1 MLGRSLPSGAS
12 PVVSGRAGRRAVRVL
27 ATAAPPLPDVNF
39 ETSGLKHLPEAAR
52 AKALDK
58 KANKFEKVK
67 VEKCGSSAW
76 SDVFELSK
84 LLKEGNAK
92 WEVRCAH
99 AVCVHHQTPGGRP
112 AHAWQRMAVLSAWK
126 QPR

>member
-1 MLGRSLPSGAS
+1 MHSVLGRSVPSGTCTGA
-12 PVVSGRAGRRAVRVL
+12 SGRAGRRSAVRVM
-27 ATAAPPLPDVNF
+27 ATAAPPLPEVNL
-39 ETSGLKHLPEAAR
+39 EASGLKHLPEAAR

-84 LLKEGNAK
+84 LLKEGNTK
-92 WEVRCAH
+92 WEVRTVACSRCMCA
-99 AVCVHHQTPGGRP
+99 AQ
-112 AHAWQRMAVLSAWK
+112 Q
-126 QPR
+126 